1 MKTLEILSTGLKF
14 PQKGGKIEF
23 SPEDLG
29 AIAAAFNLA
38 GRPVPFVPGH
48 PEDDEPELGKAIK
61 LAARSGKLLVTQYD
75 DVDPKFAAIVN
86 SGELNRISVKLRLP
100 SHPENKTGTYELRH
114 IGFLGRSQPADEGI
128 SEASFSANENEVVL
142 FMAVKE
148 TKKEEVKDP
157 KSTAPEIEN
166 VELKKED
173 KSAPIASPA
182 PVDVELAKRVAE
194 LELQSAELKHREIVF
209 SKAQEIEPVL
219 QQLVANGQIHADQ
232 KAPFVAVFSQ
242 LPLDDMQIQFKAG
255 GETQQEKPQD
265 FLLRFLKGLPK
276 QIEYAELAGG
286 PLPRTAETDPAVLA
300 ERITAYRDTQRSK
313 GHEVSFTAA
322 SSYVRAHPEWKE

>member
-14 PQKGGKIEF
+14 PQKGGQIEF

-29 AIAAAFNLA
+29 AIAAAFNMA

-86 SGELNRISVKLRLP
+86 SGELNHISVKLRLP

-166 VELKKED
+166 VELKKTED
-173 KSAPIASPA
+173 KPAPIASPA
-182 PVDVELAKRVAE
+182 PVDVELAKRVADIERRE
-194 LELQSAELKHREIVF
+194 LIF
-209 SKAQEIEPVL
+209 SKAVEIEPVL
-219 QQLVANGQIHADQ
+219 QGLVNNGQIHADQ
-232 KAPFVAVFSQ
+232 KAGMVAIFSQ
-242 LPLDDMQIQFKAG
+242 LPDDLSIQFKAG

-286 PLPRTAETDPAVLA
+286 PLPPEPEQTEMQAQLQKVRD
-300 ERITAYRDTQRSK
+300 AYENRSK
-313 GHEVSFTAA
+313 QA
-322 SSYVRAHPEWKE
+322 K